1 VAGFLFWVMNGRDL
15 AALLHLRRFL
25 FSRHGSLRKR
35 CSHQCGTEQGEAG
48 NSQSKKSDADRLI
61 LVLGEVT
68 NVGSDRSQLA
78 RMAQEAKV
86 ALKTEKLDAV
96 ADRGYFNGEEIL
108 ACGRASARTSVRPI
122 DVLNALSGFCSCAAA
137 QSRPARFSR

>member
-1 VAGFLFWVMNGRDL
+1 MRRSEGKHLLVAVASVEPL
-15 AALLHLRRFL
+15 AKLRRFL
-25 FSRHGSLRKR
+25 FSRHGSLRKAAATNAAL
-35 CSHQCGTEQGEAG
+35 SKAKPVTA
-48 NSQSKKSDADRLI
+48 NPKKSDADRLI
-61 LVLGEVT
+61 LVLSEVT

-108 ACGRASARTSVRPI
+108 VPVANSI
-122 DVLNALSGFCSCAAA
+122 
-137 QSRPARFSR
+137 